1 MFITFEGCEGCG
13 KTTQAKLLHR
23 RLASLPVDVLL
34 VHEPGGTKLGD
45 RVRYLLKW
53 AKSVPISPVSEL
65 LLFNASRANL
75 VDFVI
80 RPALRQRQLVICDR
94 FVDSTMAY
102 QGYGRGLDLGVVL
115 STCGIATQGLKPDL
129 TVLLDIPVEEGLRR
143 KAGQSGLDRFEQ
155 TDSSFH
161 RRVREGY
168 LKMAHEE
175 PGRWFLVDGTKPKN
189 DIRDTIWKKVAELL
203 EI

>member
-1 MFITFEGCEGCG
+1 
-13 KTTQAKLLHR
+13 
-23 RLASLPVDVLL
+23 
-34 VHEPGGTKLGD
+34 
-45 RVRYLLKW
+45 
-53 AKSVPISPVSEL
+53 
-65 LLFNASRANL
+65 
-75 VDFVI
+75 
-80 RPALRQRQLVICDR
+80 
-94 FVDSTMAY
+94 MAY
-102 QGYGRGLDLGVVL
+102 QGYGRGIDLGVVL

-175 PGRWFLVDGTKPKN
+175 PGRWFLVDGTKPKS
-189 DIRDTIWKKVAELL
+189 DIRNTIWKKVAELL
-203 EI
+203 EV